1 MIAQAACESLLLK
14 YENVVGERY
23 FKVQF
28 KTEMVPLIYI
38 KYVGAKADSKP
49 SELMAAKNK
58 VQFMIYGFNQDG
70 SLKGSTVTSSSP
82 GTEESNITGTL
93 DHVIGEIS
101 KRLDKY
107 L

>member
-1 MIAQAACESLLLK
+1 MEAQAACEIMLLK
-14 YENVVGERY
+14 YESRIGEKY

-38 KYVGAKADSKP
+38 KFVGAKSDALP
-49 SELMAAKNK
+49 SELMAAKEK

-70 SLKGSTVTSSSP
+70 TVKGSTVTCSSP
-82 GTEESNITGTL
+82 GTEQSNITGPL
-93 DHVIGEIS
+93 DHVMTEIS